1 MVGEQLELDFSAPL
15 PSLPQLWT
23 PDDIFNSADPAVIAD
38 FKEDNRVERKRS
50 RISQKNLSEYASMW
64 ANTQPYGGIVFLGI
78 ENDGTIT
85 GCGSTEQSHINK
97 LETVSRLCPDAK
109 MEFKRVAVKN
119 QTGKDDF
126 VIVLR
131 SYFREDKLVETTDGS
146 AFVREGDQKRRLTEA
161 EKREIRLNRGE
172 LDCESEPANLRFPED
187 FDLSLLNEYRSTYL
201 KIRQLDHRYS
211 IEDILKLSKLGK
223 LSNKTFQP
231 NLACAL
237 LFAKDSRSVVPGA

>member
-131 SYFREDKLVETTDGS
+131 IYFREDKLVETTDGS

-187 FDLSLLNEYRSTYL
+187 FDLSLLNEYRSFPNSENYP
-201 KIRQLDHRYS
+201 I
-211 IEDILKLSKLGK
+211 KLFNRIWHAPYCLRRTRDLSFLG
-223 LSNKTFQP
+223 LSYELFDTMVLRR
-231 NLACAL
+231 NLA
-237 LFAKDSRSVVPGA
+237 SI